1 MISNSPQAKSQYNP
15 HYLYNIILFFPDLCR
30 SLLRQFVFLRAPR
43 EKAIMVVRA
52 EPLKIAKKLP
62 LSFCLMLVNI
72 LLREK
77 HRTPPLS
84 LRICKISR
92 SVFALRSFF
101 AAQTLLSPNGT
112 DAPRFISIW
121 RQSVLF
127 IAQLFWRKVYRQ
139 MTHQATEYHK
149 NGPACRGHSSRKE
162 IQYVFKVKTVPLH
175 WFNRRVS
182 DGSQRN
188 HRHSNFL
195 IILHKPRISHYC
207 EHT

>member
-101 AAQTLLSPNGT
+101 CSPDLAFPKWHRCATLYFNLAPKRAIHRTAFLAKGLQTDDPSG
-112 DAPRFISIW
+112 
-121 RQSVLF
+121 
-127 IAQLFWRKVYRQ
+127 Y
-139 MTHQATEYHK
+139 
-149 NGPACRGHSSRKE
+149 
-162 IQYVFKVKTVPLH
+162 
-175 WFNRRVS
+175 
-182 DGSQRN
+182 
-188 HRHSNFL
+188 
-195 IILHKPRISHYC
+195 RIS
-207 EHT
+207 

>member
-30 SLLRQFVFLRAPR
+30 SLLRQFAKGHVARLRQFVFLRTLR
-43 EKAIMVVRA
+43 EKAISVVRA

-62 LSFCLMLVNI
+62 LSFYLMLVNV
-72 LLREK
+72 LLRRK

-101 AAQTLLSPNGT
+101 AAQTSLSPNGT

-127 IAQLFWRKVYRQ
+127 IAQLF
-139 MTHQATEYHK
+139 
-149 NGPACRGHSSRKE
+149 C
-162 IQYVFKVKTVPLH
+162 
-175 WFNRRVS
+175 
-182 DGSQRN
+182 
-188 HRHSNFL
+188 
-195 IILHKPRISHYC
+195 
-207 EHT
+207 